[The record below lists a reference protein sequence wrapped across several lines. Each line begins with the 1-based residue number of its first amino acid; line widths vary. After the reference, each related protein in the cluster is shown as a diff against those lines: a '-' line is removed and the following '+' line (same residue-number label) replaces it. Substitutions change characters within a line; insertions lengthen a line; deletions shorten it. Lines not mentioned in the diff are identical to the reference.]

1 MTPALERS
9 TAVTNDDAIVVRGV
23 SRSFGG
29 AGGLLALN
37 NVSFQMPRG
46 ALCGLI
52 GPNGAG
58 KTTLLSILATL
69 DEEFDGDVFIDG
81 VDVRAQPGIAR
92 RRIGFVPDHAPIYEG
107 LDVVEF
113 LTFFAHAAGLAP
125 IARKKAVDDA
135 IAFCGLESLADRSAS
150 KLSKG
155 LTQRLCVARAL
166 LHRPSVLLLDE
177 PASGLDPR
185 ARIELKEL
193 LKRLARQGCSVL
205 VSSHILTELGDFC
218 DHVVVLEKGVVKA
231 ADRIDALFSQALH
244 ARPGEASPRHLLIE
258 LRGPGDL
265 QRAQEIAATVPGV
278 RDVAG
283 DGVLLQLVLPATSS
297 DSARLVRALVEGG
310 IDVCSVVP
318 EKKNLEALFLTVTK
332 GEIA

>member
-1 MTPALERS
+1 MSAALETRAHS
-9 TAVTNDDAIVVRGV
+9 DDAIVVRGV
-23 SRSFGG
+23 TRSFGG
-29 AGGLLALN
+29 FCALN
-37 NVSFQMPRG
+37 NVGFQIPRG

-69 DEEFDGDVFIDG
+69 DEEFDGEVLIDG
-81 VDVRAQPGIAR
+81 IDVRAHAGKAR

-107 LDVVEF
+107 LDVRQF
-113 LTFFAHAAGLAP
+113 LTFFAHAAGLTP
-125 IARKKAVDDA
+125 TARKNAVDDA
-135 IAFCGLESLADRSAS
+135 IAFCGLESLAERSAS

-193 LKRLARQGCSVL
+193 LKRLARHGCSVL

-231 ADRIDALFSQALH
+231 ADRIDALFSEALH
-244 ARPGEASPRHLLIE
+244 ARPGEASPRHLTIE
-258 LRGPGDL
+258 IRGDMT
-265 QRAQEIAATVPGV
+265 RAQEIAATVPGV
-278 RDVAG
+278 RDVVA
-283 DGVLLQLVLPATSS
+283 DGVLLQVVLPSTSS

-310 IDVCSVVP
+310 VDVCSVVP